1 MFLCIGDPH
10 FKLDNID
17 DTNQFIK
24 NLDKYLSAHDEIENI
39 VVMGDV
45 LHTHE
50 KLHTTA
56 LNVAFDFFKMLV
68 SHKRNVYSLVGN
80 HDATSNTI
88 FLTTNHWMNILKG
101 WDYLTIVDYP
111 LRVELR
117 VPDKLCSSDQRSKTN
132 DCFVVMCP
140 YVPEGRFIEAL
151 NKIEDWKDAQVV
163 FGHQTVDGAK
173 MGMIVA
179 QGVEE
184 WKKEYPLLI
193 SGHIHDKQKIG
204 TNVYYTG
211 SSLQHSFG
219 EGIDKSL
226 SLIDIQEGVNIDD
239 IEEVYLEIKKK
250 KILYL
255 DVSELE
261 KVQEKL
267 KDNVEY
273 KIVLSGNES
282 DFKALK
288 KSSLFKETLDIE
300 NIKDIKFKT
309 KNIEK
314 REVETGL
321 PEDDDFYICLS
332 NLVLREN
339 DPYLT
344 SFFEHIV
351 YGKEDMSDKDILF
364 M

>member
-1 MFLCIGDPH
+1 MNYFLCIGDPH
-10 FKLDNID
+10 FKLDNIE
-17 DTNQFIK
+17 DTRQFIS
-24 NLDKYLSAHDEIENI
+24 NLDKYLSAHDEINYI

-56 LNVAFDFFKMLV
+56 LNVAVDFFKMLV
-68 SHKRNVYSLVGN
+68 SHKRNIYCLVGN

-101 WDYLTIVDYP
+101 WKYLSIIDYP
-111 LRVELR
+111 TKVKIE
-117 VPDKLCSSDQRSKTN
+117 DI
-132 DCFVVMCP
+132 FVVMCP

-151 NKIEDWKDAQVV
+151 DKIEDWKEAKIV
-163 FGHQTVDGAK
+163 FGHQTVNGAK

-179 QGVEE
+179 KDIDD
-184 WKKEYPLLI
+184 WKQEYPLLI
-193 SGHIHDKQKIG
+193 SGHIHDKQIIG
-204 TNVYYTG
+204 ENVYYTG

-219 EGIDKSL
+219 EGGDKSL
-226 SLIDIQEGVNIDD
+226 AKFLFPGLNEKIKISE

-250 KILYL
+250 KIIYA

-261 KVQEKL
+261 EIQEKL
-267 KDNVEY
+267 KEKSSDTEY

-288 KSSLFKETLDIE
+288 NSSLFKDTIDLD
-300 NIKDIKFKT
+300 NVKDIKFKT
-309 KNIEK
+309 KQKELNKENTEEIE
-314 REVETGL
+314 
-321 PEDDDFYICLS
+321 DDFYKCLES
-332 NLVLREN
+332 LVLKN
-339 DPYLT
+339 GDPYLI
-344 SFFEHIV
+344 SIFEHLL
-351 YGKEDMSDKDILF
+351 YGKEDISDKDVFF

>member
-1 MFLCIGDPH
+1 MDNYFLCIGDPH

-17 DTNQFIK
+17 DTRQFIS
-24 NLDKYLSAHDEIENI
+24 NLDKYLSAHEEINYI

-56 LNVAFDFFKMLV
+56 LNIAVDFFKMLV
-68 SHKRNVYSLVGN
+68 SHKRNIYCLVGN

-101 WDYLTIVDYP
+101 WNYLTIVDYP
-111 LRVELR
+111 IKVEIEE
-117 VPDKLCSSDQRSKTN
+117 T
-132 DCFVVMCP
+132 FVVMCP
-140 YVPEGRFIEAL
+140 YVPEGRFMEAL
-151 NKIEDWKDAQVV
+151 DKIEDWKEAEIV
-163 FGHQTVDGAK
+163 FGHQTVNGAK

-179 QGVEE
+179 KDIDD

-193 SGHIHDKQKIG
+193 SGHIHDKQVIG
-204 TNVYYTG
+204 ENVYYTG

-219 EGIDKSL
+219 EGGDKSL
-226 SLIDIQEGVNIDD
+226 AKFILPGLPGPGPGLKQKLKIED

-250 KILYL
+250 KIIYA
-255 DVSELE
+255 DISELE
-261 KVQEKL
+261 EIKEKI
-267 KDNVEY
+267 KDDIEY

-282 DFKALK
+282 EFKALK
-288 KSSLFKETLDIE
+288 NSTLYKETIDLD

-309 KNIEK
+309 KTKEK
-314 REVETGL
+314 EKN
-321 PEDDDFYICLS
+321 EDEPQEDDFYKCLS
-332 NLVLREN
+332 SLILKNE

-344 SFFEHIV
+344 SIFEHV
-351 YGKEDMSDKDILF
+351 LFGKEDISDKDILF